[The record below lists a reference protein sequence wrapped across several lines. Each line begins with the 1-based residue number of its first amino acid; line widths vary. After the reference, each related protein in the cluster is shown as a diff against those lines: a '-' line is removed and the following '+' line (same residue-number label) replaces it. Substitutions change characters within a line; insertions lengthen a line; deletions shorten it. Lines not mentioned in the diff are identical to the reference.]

1 MILPEFIEK
10 LLFYEVIKINKQK
23 KYILIAGA
31 VILFFGLI
39 YRLAPFFQDV
49 GSTDTEII
57 LKEKRLEKYRQ
68 ILRQATDL
76 EARLI
81 FLNRSLDRLEAGL
94 LTGKTPS
101 LAAVDL
107 QNILNDIAGRTGVDI
122 KTVRVLKHQALEEEL
137 YLRIPIQ
144 FSISS
149 DIGQLKKILY
159 SIRSSSKNLTVQK
172 LDINVA
178 KRGNSRKINSNI
190 TIAGFMK
197 KTEKQAVDN

>member
-49 GSTDTEII
+49 GRADTEII

-68 ILRQATDL
+68 MLRQATDL

-81 FLNRSLDRLEAGL
+81 SLNRSLDRLEAGL

-101 LAAVDL
+101 LAAVDI
-107 QNILNDIAGRTGVDI
+107 QNILNDIAGRNGVDI

-172 LDINVA
+172 LDINVV